1 VGLRLHGFCHR
12 GGLLRLRDGGVF
24 YVFFNIKFFPWWS
37 GPYSA
42 SRNLNCSWRWT
53 NAYEVGQVVTFI
65 KESNVEIYDIELQ
78 KTRRDE
84 QVGVVLTLRL
94 PKGES
99 RTALMTR
106 LSEVP
111 CVRTVESV

>member
-1 VGLRLHGFCHR
+1 M
-12 GGLLRLRDGGVF
+12 
-24 YVFFNIKFFPWWS
+24 
-37 GPYSA
+37 
-42 SRNLNCSWRWT
+42 
-53 NAYEVGQVVTFI
+53 TFI